1 MKKFIL
7 NTCTLVLIALCALP
21 TVAQLSNTY
30 PGGYYRFRNAARTN
44 DYISIANDKFNYTTV
59 ISTAGGNLS
68 GIMTTAGQNR
78 AMECATKYLQNDI
91 HLVSDPDIIDVST
104 VIYAAKK
111 NSTSS
116 NYDYN
121 LIGQGTSLLT
131 LSSGKYPG
139 TVKLIF
145 KDLYATFTAVGGS
158 GANTLYNISMPLKAS
173 NLSMADLGVR
183 YFVDESGK
191 FDTDESSVTSQAKA
205 RWYIEPITH
214 FNVQPEVEL
223 NGKYYTTLK
232 APFAFTLSG
241 SVEKAYVITA
251 VNSGVLAYQEIS
263 GTIPA
268 GTPVLLQCGSPN
280 AADCQLTPSGTPLF
294 TAPNSDTTS
303 GAPGATETSSYTGT
317 NLLTGTYYCN
327 TDGTI
332 TFTTS
337 SGTSS
342 FNGNHNTVASSKYV
356 IGKDANGK
364 LGFVSATGQG
374 LAYMPANK
382 AWLTSAG
389 VFPTVATPTITPAS
403 GTYNSAQTVTIT
415 AEEGAT
421 ILYSTDGGTTWN
433 EYNGAIEVGEGT
445 TTVQAKAIKQGLY
458 NDSQE
463 VSATYVVE
471 IPVPELAMTPESMT
485 ISDAAAGV
493 FTITGTNVN
502 GNINA
507 NLTNTSDWYLNPET
521 LSNTGGEVNVTY
533 TGRELTA
540 ENTVNAYVA
549 NNPDVKASASVN
561 YQTDI
566 YIVTDNGV
574 EGGWN
579 FGNGAQMTNEEG
591 IYTANFTATVPNT
604 FILFARKLGDG
615 VNWNTRYVFG
625 PSSDGDWEM
634 PGDKATEYGNIDV
647 YDDDPI
653 KLPYAGEYTITIN
666 GNDKTF
672 SITRTIE
679 TVATPTFT
687 PAAGTYTS
695 IQSVTI
701 ACDTQEA
708 VIHYTTDGSEPTANS
723 PVYNG
728 AIEVAQNMT
737 IKAIALKEGW
747 NPSQAATAEYVINLP
762 QLEAPVFTPVSGE
775 YNEAQTVTI
784 TAADGA
790 TISYKIG
797 DGEYTTYSGPF
808 EVAESCTITAKATK
822 TGYTDS
828 EESSATYTIKYPV
841 ATPTF
846 NPPAGS
852 YIGAQ
857 EVTISCETEGATISY
872 STDGINWA
880 EGNTV
885 NVTES
890 CTLYAKAT
898 KNGMTDSETSAEYVI
913 NYTSLTVNPTTLAIN
928 EESGSF
934 AVNGSYLLSDV
945 VVTAHNG
952 FSTSFSSES
961 NATAD
966 WGFYKDADNA
976 VDGMVAVNYQG
987 RELSATDN
995 IDVVSGDKS
1004 EKVNVTYQADIYI
1017 VTDNGVEGQW
1027 NFSNGTQM
1035 TNEDGTYTA
1044 TFNAT
1049 ADNTFILFARKLGD
1063 GVDWNTR
1070 YVFGPSSDGDWEMPS
1085 DKATEY
1091 GNIDVNDDDPIK
1103 LPYAGEYSITING
1116 NDKTFTITRTIE
1128 TVATPTFTPAAGT
1141 YTGTQT
1147 VTIECETV
1155 GAAILYKIGD
1165 GEYQTYTAPI
1175 EINESCTITA
1185 KATKDG
1191 WNDSEETT
1199 AEYIIEI
1206 PVVHEPGDVNHD
1218 GAVNIKD
1225 VTDLIDYLLG
1235 SNNEVCEVCANVK
1248 DDGAIN
1254 IADVTALIDLLL
1266 NNPAE

>member
-1 MKKFIL
+1 MKKMIQ
-7 NTCTLVLIALCALP
+7 NTCALMLIALCALP
-21 TVAQLSNTY
+21 AMAQLNGT
-30 PGGYYRFRNAARTN
+30 GYYRFRNAQYSTE
-44 DYISIANDKFNYTTV
+44 YISMSNDLFNYTTC
-59 ISTAGGNLS
+59 ISTACGGLS
-68 GIMTTAGQNR
+68 QAASAGGQAR
-78 AMECATKYLQNDI
+78 AMACVGKYLETDI
-91 HLVSDPDIIDVST
+91 HMINDADIIVPGS
-104 VIYAAKK
+104 VVYAKK
-111 NSTSS
+111 KNTNSS
-116 NYDYN
+116 NYEYN

-131 LSSGKYPG
+131 LTTGTYPG
-139 TVKLIF
+139 TAQLKFEDRYI
-145 KDLYATFTAVGGS
+145 TIQAVSGS
-158 GANTLYNISMPLKAS
+158 GANTLYTASIELKS
-173 NLSMADLGVR
+173 STYVIFVGYPNLGIR
-183 YFVDESGK
+183 YLIDDNGTFSVN
-191 FDTDESSVTSQAKA
+191 ESSSATNAK
-205 RWYIEPITH
+205 WYIEPITH

-223 NGKYYTTLK
+223 NGKWYTTIK
-232 APFAFTLSG
+232 VPFAFTLSG
-241 SVEKAYVITA
+241 SVEKAYKITA
-251 VNSGVLAYQEIS
+251 VTGGVLSYQEIS

-280 AADCQLTPSGTPLF
+280 AADCQLIPSGAPDF
-294 TAPNSDTTS
+294 TAPDVSITSAAPRATDVTT
-303 GAPGATETSSYTGT
+303 PTED
-317 NLLTGTYYCN
+317 NLLAGTYYCN
-327 TDGTI
+327 TDGTMSFP
-332 TFTTS
+332 TP

-342 FNGNHNTVASSKYV
+342 FNANHYTAISGKYV
-356 IGKDANGK
+356 IGKNANGK
-364 LGFVSATGQG
+364 LGFIAATGT
-374 LAYMPANK
+374 AMPANK

-389 VFPTVATPTITPAS
+389 VFPTVAAPTISLAG
-403 GTYNSAQTVTIT
+403 GTYNEAQTVTIT
-415 AEEGAT
+415 AEDGAT
-421 ILYSTDGGTTWN
+421 ILYSTDGGATWN
-433 EYNGAIEVGEGT
+433 EYNEAIPIGEGT
-445 TTVQAKAIKQGLY
+445 TTIQAKATKQGLY
-458 NDSQE
+458 NDSE
-463 VSATYVVE
+463 VVSATYTVE
-471 IPVPELAMTPESMT
+471 IPTPELAITPKSMT

-507 NLTNTSDWYLNPET
+507 NLANTSDWYLNPET

-533 TGRELTA
+533 TGRALTA

-549 NNPDVKASASVN
+549 NNPNVKSSATVN

-566 YIVTDNGV
+566 FIVTDNGV

-579 FGNGAQMTNEEG
+579 FGNGAQMANEDG
-591 IYTANFTATVPNT
+591 IYTATFTATVPNT

-625 PSSDGDWEM
+625 PSSDGDWAM

-647 YDDDPI
+647 NDDDPI

-672 SITRTIE
+672 TITRTIE

-723 PVYNG
+723 PVYNE
-728 AIEVAQNMT
+728 AIEVAENMT
-737 IKAIALKEGW
+737 IKAIALKDGW
-747 NPSQAATAEYVINLP
+747 NPSLAASAEYVINLP
-762 QLEAPVFTPVSGE
+762 QLEAPVITPASGE

-790 TISYKIG
+790 NISYKIG

-808 EVAESCTITAKATK
+808 EVAESCTITAKASK

-828 EESSATYTIKYPV
+828 EETSATYTIKYPV

-857 EVTISCETEGATISY
+857 EVTISCETEGAIISY
-872 STDGINWA
+872 STDGTNWT

-898 KNGMTDSETSAEYVI
+898 KDGWNDSEEAKAEYVI

-928 EESGSF
+928 EESDSF

-976 VDGMVAVNYQG
+976 VDGMVAVTYQG

-1049 ADNTFILFARKLGD
+1049 ADNTFILFAKKLGE

-1091 GNIDVNDDDPIK
+1091 GSIDVYDDDPIK
-1103 LPYAGEYSITING
+1103 LPYAGEYTITING
-1116 NDKTFTITRTIE
+1116 NDKTFTITRKIE
-1128 TVATPTFTPAAGT
+1128 TVASPTFTPAAGT

-1147 VTIECETV
+1147 VTIECETQ
-1155 GAAILYKIGD
+1155 GATILYKIGD
-1165 GEYQTYTAPI
+1165 GEYQPYNGSI
-1175 EINESCTITA
+1175 EVAESCTITA
-1185 KATKDG
+1185 KATKNG
-1191 WNDSEETT
+1191 WNDSEEAT
-1199 AEYIIEI
+1199 AEYVIEI
-1206 PVVHEPGDVNHD
+1206 PVVHKPGDVNHD

-1225 VTDLIDYLLG
+1225 VTDLIDYLLDI
-1235 SNNEVCEVCANVK
+1235 NNGVCEVCANVK
-1248 DDGAIN
+1248 DDGTVN
-1254 IADVTALIDLLL
+1254 IADVTSLIDMLLGIQTT
-1266 NNPAE
+1266 E